1 MQIKS
6 LGHVVIR
13 VRDLQRSEAF
23 YRDTLGL
30 PVCAHYNKDGLNMA
44 FFTLGDHHDFAI
56 MENPQLGEE
65 SKSGLDHVAFKIGD
79 HIDDL
84 KEAKARMEQLG
95 ISTEPIDHDVTKS
108 LYIADPDGNGI
119 ELYIDASDGW
129 RVDPSR
135 LVTTLEPLEL

>member
-1 MQIKS
+1 
-6 LGHVVIR
+6 
-13 VRDLQRSEAF
+13 
-23 YRDTLGL
+23 
-30 PVCAHYNKDGLNMA
+30 MA

-56 MENPQLGEE
+56 MENPELGEE

-95 ISTEPIDHDVTKS
+95 ITTQPIDHDVTKS

-129 RVDPSR
+129 KVDPTR
-135 LVTTLEPLEL
+135 LVNTLEPLAL